1 MKISKK
7 LTVVDL
13 LTGIGGR
20 ALGFQEA
27 DYDVVCAVDADPIC
41 REIYSQTI
49 INSRFILSD
58 ISEISAKDLPNTDLI
73 IAKLVMNTFKD
84 AGKLRE
90 EEEQNK
96 NDYIF
101 DIILE
106 KIPMAFVL
114 EIPSIMITNKKSSEF
129 RNMLGAKVF
138 RKYSISYQI
147 INEADFSGF
156 PVIGKQSYMVGIR
169 NDLYDEEFYF
179 PYGNKDKNIIYQ
191 EQSVTADSWYRKITF
206 NPNIE
211 LDKDKYYIRQG
222 REFYES
228 GTVHMGFFRE
238 MYLMDSIG
246 LRRFTH
252 NECAHIKGLKKYNY
266 NKCTNKQDMYRRIAY
281 ASNVFVCYEI
291 ALALKKYLQNG
302 LSVHSKVN
310 DMRNQKKEK
319 TKDSKLPNN
328 LSDDIIYPKHKIL
341 SMHVDSLKGL
351 KNLDISLDKNLT
363 AIMGVNGAGKSTIL
377 HALACVYGPYKLGEN
392 HKFSFFF
399 TPNPDSSWK
408 NSKFSITYWDENLQK
423 EITREYRK
431 NTDRWAPR
439 YSDRPKRDAYY
450 IGIETCIPEIEK
462 EQQTSYID
470 YNTILA
476 NDKVSCKI
484 IESAAYILNKNYDN
498 LNYHKTK
505 KKELI
510 GVHTKDNMR
519 YSSLSM
525 GAGEQRVLKIL
536 KTVYAANAYS
546 VILIDEID
554 LLLHVLA
561 LKRLIKK
568 LSDIAIKKNLQI
580 IFTTH
585 SMEVRKFQDIVDI
598 RYLDPLEE
606 KTMVYDKINQ
616 DIVYELSEDVNKII
630 RIYVEDILAE
640 TIVNV
645 VAGTLGISRAVKVV
659 KIGSASNAFVLAA
672 SLILQK
678 ENIRDIL
685 ILLDGDVYRSQG
697 EKLDA
702 VKRVLS
708 GTEKDHEDKVNMAAA
723 LIRQLIL
730 PEKTEPEKHIF
741 DMLIEMQ
748 DNDEIVKVARKQKAV
763 SNSHQ
768 WLDNLVVRIGKSEEL
783 ILDKIINLVAEHER
797 WEEYVNEIREWLINK
812 KEILHL

>member
-49 INSRFILSD
+49 RNSRFILSD
-58 ISEISAKDLPNTDLI
+58 ISKISAKDLPNTDLI

-319 TKDSKLPNN
+319 TKESKLPNN

>member
-7 LTVVDL
+7 LTIVDL

-27 DYDVVCAVDADPIC
+27 DYEVVCAVDTDPIC

-49 INSRFILSD
+49 KNSRFILSD
-58 ISEISAKDLPNTDLI
+58 ISKISAKDLPNTDLI

-156 PVIGKQSYMVGIR
+156 PVVGKQSYMVGIR

-179 PYGNKDKNIIYQ
+179 PYGNKDKNTIYQ
-191 EQSVTADSWYRKITF
+191 EQSVTVDSWYRKITF

-222 REFYES
+222 RKFYES
-228 GTVHMGFFRE
+228 GSVHMGFFRE

-266 NKCTNKQDMYRRIAY
+266 NKCTNKQDMYRKIAY

-310 DMRNQKKEK
+310 DMKNQKREK

-363 AIMGVNGAGKSTIL
+363 AIMGVNGSGKSTIL

-476 NDKVSCKI
+476 DDKVSCKI

-536 KTVYAANAYS
+536 KTVYTANAYS

-645 VAGTLGISRAVKVV
+645 VAGSLGISRAVKVV

-678 ENIRDIL
+678 ENTRDIL

-748 DNDEIVKVARKQKAV
+748 DNEEIVKVARKQKAV

-797 WEEYVNEIREWLINK
+797 WEEYVNEIREWLINH